1 METTVDRFGRIVIP
15 KRVRES
21 LGLSPGTK
29 MEIESVGDEVVL
41 KPVREEPS
49 VVDKDGVLIFT
60 GLATEDIWVARQR
73 PYEDRA
79 RIVGRRVAK

>member
-29 MEIESVGDEVVL
+29 MEIESIGDEVVL

-60 GLATEDIWVARQR
+60 GLATGDMWLATQR
-73 PYEDRA
+73 PYEDPA
-79 RIVGRRVAK
+79 RSVGRRVAK

>member
-1 METTVDRFGRIVIP
+1 METTVDRFGRVVIP

-29 MEIESVGDEVVL
+29 VQIESIGDEVVL

-49 VVDKDGVLIFT
+49 VVDKDGVLIFS
-60 GLATEDIWVARQR
+60 GLATGDMWIAIQR
-73 PYEDRA
+73 PHEDRA
-79 RIVGRRVAK
+79 RLVGRRVAK

>member
-29 MEIESVGDEVVL
+29 MEIESIGDEVVL

-60 GLATEDIWVARQR
+60 GLATGDMWLATQR

-79 RIVGRRVAK
+79 RSVGRRVAK